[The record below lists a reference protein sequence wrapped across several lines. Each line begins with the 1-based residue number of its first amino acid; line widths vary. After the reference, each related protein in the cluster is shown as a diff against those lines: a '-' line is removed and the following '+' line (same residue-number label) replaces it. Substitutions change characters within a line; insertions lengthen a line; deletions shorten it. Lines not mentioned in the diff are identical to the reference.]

1 MMGGIE
7 KSSENDSTGV
17 SEMRRPNNVTG
28 APSSWDTTQRQT
40 KQMSTAVAF
49 PSNTPWHIP
58 LSVGR
63 MARTI
68 LKPRLVGKSSS

>member
-17 SEMRRPNNVTG
+17 SEIRRPSSVTG
-28 APSSWDTTQRQT
+28 APSIWKTTQRQT

-49 PSNTPWHIP
+49 PSNTP
-58 LSVGR
+58 
-63 MARTI
+63 
-68 LKPRLVGKSSS
+68 